1 MNSNTESGR
10 TPEVSQLI
18 SQIDDARRYQKAAQ
32 DAQKGLRPRMSED
45 EEVEQIA
52 RQIRARREEDPSRK
66 GLDLLPPEM
75 LKR

>member
-1 MNSNTESGR
+1 MNSNTE
-10 TPEVSQLI
+10 PEIDPVVSQLL
-18 SQIDDARRYQKAAQ
+18 SQIDDARRFQKAAQ
-32 DAQKGLRPRMSED
+32 DARKERQPRMSED

-75 LKR
+75 LRR

>member
-1 MNSNTESGR
+1 
-10 TPEVSQLI
+10 
-18 SQIDDARRYQKAAQ
+18 
-32 DAQKGLRPRMSED
+32 MSED
-45 EEVEQIA
+45 ERVEKLV

>member
-1 MNSNTESGR
+1 MNLNTESGR
-10 TPEVSQLI
+10 TPEVSRLT

-32 DAQKGLRPRMSED
+32 DAHKALRPRMSED
-45 EEVEQIA
+45 ERVEKLV